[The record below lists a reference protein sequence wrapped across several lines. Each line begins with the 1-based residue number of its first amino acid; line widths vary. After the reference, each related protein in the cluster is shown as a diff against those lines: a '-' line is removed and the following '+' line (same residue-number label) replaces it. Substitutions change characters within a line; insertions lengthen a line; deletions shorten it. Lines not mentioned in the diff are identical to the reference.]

1 MESGFVPRFLPVAVC
16 QRGAKLKVRAQNASG
31 ASDESVR
38 RTRELRERKEER
50 TRDQFA
56 RCANQVLLLDISISV
71 CSPSCYNFVPVI

>member
-38 RTRELRERKEER
+38 RTREL
-50 TRDQFA
+50 
-56 RCANQVLLLDISISV
+56 
-71 CSPSCYNFVPVI
+71 